1 MRKTITVIAVLI
13 VLALIG
19 VGIVQYVNTS
29 DDSDFIGQPG
39 EPTGTETTEP
49 PVQPDWCPAVEVIAA
64 GYVGVGC

>member
-13 VLALIG
+13 VLVLIG

-39 EPTGTETTEP
+39 EKPRNHRFNLIG
-49 PVQPDWCPAVEVIAA
+49 ALR
-64 GYVGVGC
+64 